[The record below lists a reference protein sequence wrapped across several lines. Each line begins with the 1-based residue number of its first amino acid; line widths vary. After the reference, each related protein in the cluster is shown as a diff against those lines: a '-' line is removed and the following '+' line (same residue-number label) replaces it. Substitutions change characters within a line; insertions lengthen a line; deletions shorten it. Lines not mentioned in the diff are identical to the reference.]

1 MAKQTKSNFEVQQ
14 DSMGIW
20 GDDAAF
26 REQMVGRYNAHK
38 DAADRAAGVDSER
51 CQYNEGWLAGFEY
64 ALCKLGF
71 ELDQSDDCTMRNVT
85 LTQEKLAALAE
96 RFSLV

>member
-1 MAKQTKSNFEVQQ
+1 MAKQTKSNFEVQR
-14 DSMGIW
+14 DDMGIW
-20 GDDAAF
+20 GDNVTF

-51 CQYNEGWLAGFEY
+51 RSYNEGWLAGFEY
-64 ALCKLGF
+64 ALTKLGF
-71 ELDQSDDCTMRNVT
+71 GLDQSGDCTMRSVT

-96 RFSLV
+96 QFSLV

>member
-1 MAKQTKSNFEVQQ
+1 MAKQAKTNFEVQQ
-14 DSMGIW
+14 DNMGIW
-20 GDDAAF
+20 GDGASV

-51 CQYNEGWLAGFEY
+51 RSYNEGWLAGFEY
-64 ALCKLGF
+64 ALHKLGF
-71 ELDQSDDCTMRNVT
+71 ELEHSDDCTMRNVT